1 MLPNQQRQPLPSP
14 SVWFLFY
21 ADRLLSCGLP
31 GGADSGQ
38 GLQQGAL
45 QRVPLSK
52 VDRTAQAGHNPD
64 VGELPRSKT
73 YSSRLRIEWP
83 LNATTFPTPVRSA
96 SFFQNRQN
104 FWAHA
109 PLILRPIILR
119 LFSLNIVIS
128 FIQVC
133 HDSFFHQQ
141 FNLDNRIMWSVRSR
155 PLNHGPFFRLSPC
168 PLGGHGGWGDAIEN
182 WIKNRLYYGDG
193 AKKKN
198 GCIFKVWGFLSSEV
212 W

>member
-1 MLPNQQRQPLPSP
+1 MLPNQQRRPLPSP

-133 HDSFFHQQ
+133 HVSFFNQQ
-141 FNLDNRIMWSVRSR
+141 FNLDNRIMWSLRSR
-155 PLNHGPFFRLSPC
+155 PLKYGPFFHLLPYPFRGV
-168 PLGGHGGWGDAIEN
+168 GGCDGKLD
-182 WIKNRLYYGDG
+182 KKPTLLYGDG
-193 AKKKN
+193 AKKTFL
-198 GCIFKVWGFLSSEV
+198 CVFKVWGFLSSEV